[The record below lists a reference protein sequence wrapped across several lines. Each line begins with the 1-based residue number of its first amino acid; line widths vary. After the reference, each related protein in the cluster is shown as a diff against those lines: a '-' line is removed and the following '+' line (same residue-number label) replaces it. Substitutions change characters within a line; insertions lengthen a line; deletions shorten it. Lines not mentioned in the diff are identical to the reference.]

1 MDYRDLIK
9 QIFENGRTTFS
20 DMEAYLVR
28 DSEKTIEYSNENL
41 EKYALAS
48 SGGLALTVRQ
58 GDRIGAAYTE
68 NLTVEAIPELLSMA
82 EQTLSVN
89 EPEKA
94 GLPDLLETDEIVNVD
109 LSHDKPFQA
118 ASWLELGKQIAT
130 EGLSS
135 SEEVH
140 LIEVFIVQQTVQKL
154 IMNTRGLSKQ
164 STHQI
169 NLAYAEAILKRAEA
183 MKSGRD
189 YLFFE
194 DISEVNPQVL
204 AREAVKNA
212 EANFGAKST
221 GSGQK
226 TLVLDR
232 RVMASWLNAFE
243 PSFSGENVN
252 FGMSSIQDK
261 LGEEIASA
269 VVNLVSDPLAELS
282 SAKRYFDDE
291 GVSTSYLPLI
301 DKGVLKDFLY
311 DQTSA
316 KQAQVASSGN
326 AQRSYKGPS
335 KPRAFNLTLL
345 PGDLSREALFEQAGD
360 GIYITGLQGLHSGLS
375 TISGD
380 FSVPASGFLI
390 ENGQLSRPL
399 NQIVIAGN
407 FVDLL
412 RKIEAVGSDLEL
424 EMSGCIAPSVLV
436 RDVSVSG
443 ENEN

>member
-9 QIFENGRTTFS
+9 QIFENGRNTFS

-154 IMNTRGLSKQ
+154 IMNTRGLNKQ

-169 NLAYAEAILKRAEA
+169 NLAYAEAILKRAEE

-194 DISEVNPQVL
+194 DID
-204 AREAVKNA
+204 R
-212 EANFGAKST
+212 KS
-221 GSGQK
+221 
-226 TLVLDR
+226 
-232 RVMASWLNAFE
+232 
-243 PSFSGENVN
+243 
-252 FGMSSIQDK
+252 
-261 LGEEIASA
+261 
-269 VVNLVSDPLAELS
+269 VV
-282 SAKRYFDDE
+282 
-291 GVSTSYLPLI
+291 
-301 DKGVLKDFLY
+301 
-311 DQTSA
+311 
-316 KQAQVASSGN
+316 
-326 AQRSYKGPS
+326 
-335 KPRAFNLTLL
+335 
-345 PGDLSREALFEQAGD
+345 
-360 GIYITGLQGLHSGLS
+360 
-375 TISGD
+375 
-380 FSVPASGFLI
+380 
-390 ENGQLSRPL
+390 
-399 NQIVIAGN
+399 
-407 FVDLL
+407 
-412 RKIEAVGSDLEL
+412 
-424 EMSGCIAPSVLV
+424 
-436 RDVSVSG
+436 
-443 ENEN
+443 